1 MAENQTFSDI
11 INGLMPG
18 MVVDANG
25 EIAVIV
31 DVLRSQFTATVCL
44 FVRFPRN
51 VGNARPYDVLEVSPQ
66 RTLGVEHW
74 QPATP
79 EALEERLAARR
90 SWIEAELGRLREL
103 AAPVQSVH
111 EVVAAD

>member
-11 INGLMPG
+11 IDGLTPG

-31 DVLRSQFTATVCL
+31 DVLRSQFTETVCL
-44 FVRFPRN
+44 FVRFSRN
-51 VGNARPYDVLEVSPQ
+51 VGNARPYDVLEVSPEH
-66 RTLGVEHW
+66 TLGVEQW
-74 QPATP
+74 RPATQ

-90 SWIEAELGRLREL
+90 HWLEGELGRLREM
-103 AAPVQSVH
+103 AVPSHFV
-111 EVVAAD
+111 

>member
-11 INGLMPG
+11 IDGLTPG

-31 DVLRSQFTATVCL
+31 DILRSQFTETVCL

-51 VGNARPYDVLEVSPQ
+51 VGNARPYDVLEVSPE
-66 RTLGVEHW
+66 RTLGVEQW
-74 QPATP
+74 RPATQ
-79 EALEERLAARR
+79 EALEERLVARR
-90 SWIEAELGRLREL
+90 HWLEGELSRLREMVASSTFVREP
-103 AAPVQSVH
+103 AAS
-111 EVVAAD
+111 D